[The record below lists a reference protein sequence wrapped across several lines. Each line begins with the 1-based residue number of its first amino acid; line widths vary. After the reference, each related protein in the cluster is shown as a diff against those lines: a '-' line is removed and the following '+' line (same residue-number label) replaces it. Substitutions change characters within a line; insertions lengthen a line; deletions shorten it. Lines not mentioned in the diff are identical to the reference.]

1 MSLSAWICRILEY
14 CVLSCLLSQNTA
26 DYFSFNYTPII
37 PLKRLRLP
45 VILFILSATILCHPD
60 WRLSLAHEEGLL
72 HVGKHLGG
80 LKKLLSIVWIV
91 GEVDRTSGNSDNRS
105 LHLLPLL
112 STLILLEVNSWLG
125 WLCGVSGR
133 VAWGPAAGGNANL
146 LRVQDVF
153 DSCSLMSVTVKTKRE
168 SSYQSRNHG
177 SRHCHHVHQ
186 REQCWWSIH
195 QRCQRCQRW
204 WSTHQREKKRDQQ
217 QRSR

>member
-1 MSLSAWICRILEY
+1 MILILQVTLYTKDHLVTSLSAWICRILEY

-37 PLKRLRLP
+37 PLERPRLP
-45 VILFILSATILCHPD
+45 VILFILSTTILCYPD

-112 STLILLEVNSWLG
+112 SILILLEVNSWL
-125 WLCGVSGR
+125 CGVGGR
-133 VAWGPAAGGNANL
+133 IAWGPAAGGNANL

-168 SSYQSRNHG
+168 FSYQSRNHG
-177 SRHCHHVHQ
+177 SRRCHHVHQ
-186 REQCWWSIH
+186 REQCWWS
-195 QRCQRCQRW
+195 
-204 WSTHQREKKRDQQ
+204 THQREKKRAQQ